1 LLDEGGQSA
10 AIDIPDA
17 DPLRLA
23 FFEQSDLGNAERL
36 KALAGGKLK
45 WIEDLQAWAWYDGK
59 RFDVERG
66 AIAAQRLAHEVVR
79 HIRIESA
86 AIYDLHDRCEQGESD
101 ALELLNR
108 LKGPKYDVEKLKTLG
123 SGLIKHALKSGS
135 ASMTA
140 GMLRQ
145 ARSDLAALSEDFDVD
160 PLVYNCRNRTL
171 RFVQRDGAW
180 QVVDRPHDPADMLM
194 RIADVD
200 YEPEAKCAFWTERLA
215 LLTPDAEQF
224 AALQPLYGYTL
235 TGLTSDQAFY
245 VHQGRGGDGKSATH
259 MALAELHGDY
269 YRHAGVKTFLQGADR
284 GGAEHRSDLVRL
296 RGDVRFVT
304 CDEPKARSVWDGET
318 IKQVTGSLITAR
330 GSGERTEVTYRPRF
344 KLFTECNTIPRAPSD
359 DKGFRRRFKL
369 YQWKVSLSELA
380 EGEMPI
386 DEVLSRLRAERSG
399 VLNWLIAGAL
409 QWLTTR
415 TIPQPTAMEA
425 VLQDF
430 WADSSPLLEWMGER
444 CDCTDPT
451 ASAPAKD
458 LHEDYKAWCEERGIE
473 HVMTSTAF
481 GRALRDKQFAAVKD
495 SRGIRWRKGI
505 RLLSSAERDALF
517 AASAVAVS
525 PARAASSPAAEPSRG
540 AGLSDDPEEDLP

>member
-1 LLDEGGQSA
+1 
-10 AIDIPDA
+10 
-17 DPLRLA
+17 
-23 FFEQSDLGNAERL
+23 
-36 KALAGGKLK
+36 
-45 WIEDLQAWAWYDGK
+45 
-59 RFDVERG
+59 
-66 AIAAQRLAHEVVR
+66 
-79 HIRIESA
+79 
-86 AIYDLHDRCEQGESD
+86 
-101 ALELLNR
+101 
-108 LKGPKYDVEKLKTLG
+108 
-123 SGLIKHALKSGS
+123 
-135 ASMTA
+135 MTA

-160 PLVYNCRNRTL
+160 PAGLQLPQRTL

-215 LLTPDAEQF
+215 LLTPDAEQL

-330 GSGERTEVTYRPRF
+330 GSGERTEVTYQAALQAVRRVQHDPA
-344 KLFTECNTIPRAPSD
+344 RAE
-359 DKGFRRRFKL
+359 RRQGLPAPLQAVPVEGQPARAG
-369 YQWKVSLSELA
+369 Q